1 MGEYSKGTLVVYSPV
16 IPRGAG
22 SGAEGV
28 CSMEYIGPMLST
40 LLSTLARKNVGSI
53 VSESHGCTV
62 APDSSQLRRRQHATY
77 KCYNVQ
83 HATCNI
89 QPQVV
94 AGSTRRRRANGFLR
108 PCRSRA
114 APPDYAE
121 WVSLLLKHLGPLWC
135 LGRVRRRA
143 LCLQA
148 DRWDE
153 YAPATPSAP
162 QGYHMRSLARM
173 HALTRARERASAPLS
188 SHHPVPVHGLVHW
201 PHCRCVTPA
210 LSCAEC
216 AVVR

>member
-1 MGEYSKGTLVVYSPV
+1 MAYSACPASKVSKLHTPLFPKVDGGERYTTC
-16 IPRGAG
+16 RA
-22 SGAEGV
+22 
-28 CSMEYIGPMLST
+28 
-40 LLSTLARKNVGSI
+40 
-53 VSESHGCTV
+53 TV
-62 APDSSQLRRRQHATY
+62 PLFTPHTII
-77 KCYNVQ
+77 
-83 HATCNI
+83 TCNI

-114 APPDYAE
+114 APPDYAK